1 MRWIRFPNH
10 IAAIMIV
17 EITNMA
23 KTRVAGLYGIGCS
36 ANLNRSLRT
45 PLMKKPTPSQATS
58 AQIRTTVLNVLDS
71 DPEFTALVILSSK
84 QFKLQIFFMTDRGTL
99 LFGY

>member
-1 MRWIRFPNH
+1 
-10 IAAIMIV
+10 
-17 EITNMA
+17 
-23 KTRVAGLYGIGCS
+23 
-36 ANLNRSLRT
+36 
-45 PLMKKPTPSQATS
+45 MKKPTPNQATS
-58 AQIRTTVLNVLDS
+58 APIRTTVLNVLDS